1 MVLSGM
7 LSGLLIDCKFA
18 KKADLKFGH
27 AAFVKNGYHMDLID
41 VSFWDT
47 FVWTRTYS
55 ILHVRSNNGSCTQQY
70 KYVKLILYQKLANEK
85 PWTI

>member
-7 LSGLLIDCKFA
+7 LPGLIIDWKDA
-18 KKADLKFGH
+18 KKADSKFGN
-27 AAFVKNGYHMDLID
+27 AAFLKNGYHMDWSD

-70 KYVKLILYQKLANEK
+70 KYVKLILYS
-85 PWTI
+85 